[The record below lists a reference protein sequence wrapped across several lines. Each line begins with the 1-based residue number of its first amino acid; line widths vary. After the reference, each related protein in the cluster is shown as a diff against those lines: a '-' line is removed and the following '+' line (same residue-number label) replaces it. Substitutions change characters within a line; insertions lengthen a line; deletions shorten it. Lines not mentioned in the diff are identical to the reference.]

1 MHHLFGHAHPD
12 KLETL
17 IKASSKWNDNV
28 KNMLRKLLDC
38 EVCKIE
44 GRRIPK
50 PKVALPRAARHN
62 HVVAIDLKENTRY
75 PDAPP
80 YILYMVDC
88 FSRFKIG
95 VFIPDKQAITVT
107 ETIMKNWI
115 KLFGAMA
122 YLHCDRGREW
132 MNQELQNFCFKFN
145 IKLTAT
151 AALSPN
157 ANGIVERQ
165 HAVCDRMMDKML
177 TADPS
182 LSPEIALGWSIHAAN
197 TLEMKEGIS
206 PFMIVFGRNPMHPS
220 LTDFKPGNEDN
231 PELSKTVA
239 DNIKAMM

>member
-1 MHHLFGHAHPD
+1 MTKKTPRFQDIVKRVYTVETHGKHNKDEQLKQKDINKLHHLFGHAHPD

-50 PKVALPRAARHN
+50 PKVALPRAAQHN

-95 VFIPDKQAITVT
+95 
-107 ETIMKNWI
+107 
-115 KLFGAMA
+115 
-122 YLHCDRGREW
+122 DRSHI
-132 MNQELQNFCFKFN
+132 C
-145 IKLTAT
+145 
-151 AALSPN
+151 
-157 ANGIVERQ
+157 
-165 HAVCDRMMDKML
+165 H
-177 TADPS
+177 
-182 LSPEIALGWSIHAAN
+182 
-197 TLEMKEGIS
+197 
-206 PFMIVFGRNPMHPS
+206 
-220 LTDFKPGNEDN
+220 
-231 PELSKTVA
+231 
-239 DNIKAMM
+239 